1 MSLEQASLVSQIVSA
16 IAVVA
21 SLVFVGFQLR
31 QNTRAVRA
39 STSQAHSATYL
50 QAVESLFAD
59 AQFASIWRRGLGD
72 FDRLDEDERV
82 RFLAFTSALFRFYD
96 ASRIQMLHGQLD
108 PEHWRTIEQQVISLA
123 GQPGIRAWWK
133 LRRAWHSEDFQRLF
147 ESVPAAP
154 AEALYASHAKPTQ
167 SKNR

>member
-1 MSLEQASLVSQIVSA
+1 MSLEQASLISQIVSA
-16 IAVVA
+16 IAVIA
-21 SLVFVGFQLR
+21 SLGFIGFQLL

-59 AQFASIWRRGLGD
+59 AQMASIWRRGLGN
-72 FDRLDEDERV
+72 FDSLDEDERV

-108 PEHWRTIEQQVISLA
+108 PEHWHTIEQQVISLA
-123 GQPGIRAWWK
+123 GQPGIGAWWK
-133 LRRAWHSEDFQRLF
+133 LRRGWHSEDFQRLF
-147 ESVPAAP
+147 ESVTPAP
-154 AEALYASHAKPTQ
+154 ADALYAAASNPT
-167 SKNR
+167 RPVG